1 MEKPNFENGGQE
13 NLEKTKEELRVCWN
27 ELFDNLIQNKFNVE
41 TKEKIKTAEFNRL
54 MEIYQEQDRPLKS
67 YVNLNKAL
75 SENKDDLKK
84 LALFY
89 QDAYYDR
96 EGTVKKNKEGSLKL
110 AQDFIN
116 LLSPG
121 QQERFNAIF

>member
-1 MEKPNFENGGQE
+1 MKHFNFENGGQE
-13 NLEKTKEELRVCWN
+13 NLEKTKEELRVRWN
-27 ELFDNLIQNKFNVE
+27 ELFDNLIQNKFNE
-41 TKEKIKTAEFNRL
+41 EAKEKIKTAEFNRL

-75 SENKDDLKK
+75 SENEDDLKK

-96 EGTVKKNKEGSLKL
+96 EGTVRKNKEGSLNL

-116 LLSPG
+116 FLSPD
-121 QQERFNAIF
+121 QQKKFNAIF